1 MHQTDTK
8 KRIIIAEELLKNV
21 AHCLQAYQRLHGP
34 IIWYGILP
42 LLWSFICSDNGWF
55 HTEQS
60 ILQIVLINFITF
72 WGSRHV
78 KLIFYHPVSVKE
90 LFFLFFLSWWMFNIW
105 VFESAFQTAGLF
117 AGLYIPATKIKYSS
131 FNCVIIILVLLLSCG
146 FRIVYVPIFS
156 SQKSMK
162 IIKQCNR
169 CGIVLGADLFLLTRF
184 GLVVCVRVYVR
195 MWHIN
200 GPINDHITT
209 TSLFVLVLW

>member
-1 MHQTDTK
+1 MVDFTLNREYFANCSYQFHHFLGIQTCKID
-8 KRIIIAEELLKNV
+8 
-21 AHCLQAYQRLHGP
+21 
-34 IIWYGILP
+34 ILP
-42 LLWSFICSDNGWF
+42 SC
-55 HTEQS
+55 
-60 ILQIVLINFITF
+60 V
-72 WGSRHV
+72 RKRV
-78 KLIFYHPVSVKE
+78 V
-90 LFFLFFLSWWMFNIW
+90 FFLFFLSWWMFNIW
-105 VFESAFQTAGLF
+105 VFESAFQTTGLF

-162 IIKQCNR
+162 IIEQCNR

>member
-1 MHQTDTK
+1 MISH
-8 KRIIIAEELLKNV
+8 
-21 AHCLQAYQRLHGP
+21 
-34 IIWYGILP
+34 W
-42 LLWSFICSDNGWF
+42 
-55 HTEQS
+55 TES

-90 LFFLFFLSWWMFNIW
+90 LFFLSWWMFNIW
-105 VFESAFQTAGLF
+105 GFESAFQTAGLF

-156 SQKSMK
+156 SQSMK
-162 IIKQCNR
+162 IIEQCNC
-169 CGIVLGADLFLLTRF
+169 CGIVLGVDLFLLTRF
-184 GLVVCVRVYVR
+184 GLVVRVYVR